1 MLSND
6 SIKTSINLITGLL
19 VFIKLFGYLKGYITF
34 IFLIIWSLP
43 FIIFLYLANKLSIK
57 SYQSF
62 SFILLIYFLNNNN
75 DLSYIL
81 IGISILTNLYL
92 LFNLLMNKSFRFK
105 KIPSFLLLLFHITLS
120 LFFLFQL
127 PILNNSYEPTYILF
141 LLIIVWTSDSAGYFF
156 GIKYGKRKL
165 MKSISPKKTVE
176 GFVASLF
183 FSMIISLIFGY
194 IINYKN
200 LIEIVVIGFFVS
212 VFWLTY
218 LSQIGFL
225 FYIEAIGTFFGP
237 LFGVMIA
244 DFYFIKKESLN
255 NKDIYSLEQN
265 GSYYYSG
272 GWHIKGVYALF
283 LGFIFSVSTI
293 WNNNLMFL
301 ESYSWIIGAI
311 VSFVV
316 YYLLAKD

>member
-1 MLSND
+1 MTNFLNRSF
-6 SIKTSINLITGLL
+6 IALI
-19 VFIKLFGYLKGYITF
+19 YSS
-34 IFLIIWSLP
+34 IFLVCLFYNSTTFSVLGVIITILVIREFSR
-43 FIIFLYLANKLSIK
+43 ICNLSIIK
-57 SYQSF
+57 SLIGIVTY
-62 SFILLIYFLNNNN
+62 ILLIYFLNNNN

-81 IGISILTNLYL
+81 LGISILTNIYL

-176 GFVASLF
+176 GLVASLF

-212 VFWLTY
+212 VFGSAGDL
-218 LSQIGFL
+218 
-225 FYIEAIGTFFGP
+225 IESKFKRQSGMKDSGNLLKSHGGIYDRLDSLIFTAP
-237 LFGVMIA
+237 
-244 DFYFIKKESLN
+244 FI
-255 NKDIYSLEQN
+255 
-265 GSYYYSG
+265 
-272 GWHIKGVYALF
+272 
-283 LGFIFSVSTI
+283 
-293 WNNNLMFL
+293 
-301 ESYSWIIGAI
+301 
-311 VSFVV
+311 
-316 YYLLAKD
+316 YLLYFLNILNF